1 MEILKHFSSTQCQ
14 TLNNTVSANIQD
26 FCTVAAV
33 EIFIDCKKEHAD
45 SSTIDE
51 CLTSILGTLP
61 SFSSLFSSCLCH
73 GYIENYAS
81 MWAVW
86 NMICDE
92 DAPHTSFGD
101 SSVGFF
107 SINHEKSNVRVGR
120 RVEYLPEEAFE
131 YKLIGDIHNFLVSVI
146 QIDSPYHDE
155 FSKVL
160 GGILAGFLEPHAWRR
175 HELLKDSMLKLRN
188 IEDNDYV
195 DYDYEF

>member
-1 MEILKHFSSTQCQ
+1 MTENTFITFIVIGICGSEFASAADGFSQNPNRSTVCQDMSSWMEILKHFSSTQCQ

-33 EIFIDCKKEHAD
+33 EIFVDCKKEHAD

-51 CLTSILGTLP
+51 CLTGILGTLP

-92 DAPHTSFGD
+92 DAP
-101 SSVGFF
+101 
-107 SINHEKSNVRVGR
+107 
-120 RVEYLPEEAFE
+120 P
-131 YKLIGDIHNFLVSVI
+131 YKF
-146 QIDSPYHDE
+146 
-155 FSKVL
+155 
-160 GGILAGFLEPHAWRR
+160 W
-175 HELLKDSMLKLRN
+175 
-188 IEDNDYV
+188 
-195 DYDYEF
+195 